1 MKGAFARL
9 AAQCQHVSFGQL
21 SGVHVAS
28 PIDEVMRFVN
38 EEDMSATVIVE
49 KAPQIGARVED
60 VVVVADDEIGI
71 EGELERELERADAVL
86 ASDRFDRLAR
96 EIVSAIEGQNSILD
110 AIVEAA
116 REAALFAGT
125 CFVRIEA
132 NLLFGRER
140 NGFEPEAA
148 APELINRFLGYGP
161 PRRARGE
168 VEDLL
173 RDILAE
179 RLDCGKERGLRLSN
193 GCRSGIYNS
202 INNLQVHYRWYVT
215 HCL

>member
-140 NGFEPEAA
+140 NGFEPEA
-148 APELINRFLGYGP
+148 
-161 PRRARGE
+161 RRPGA
-168 VEDLL
+168 D
-173 RDILAE
+173 
-179 RLDCGKERGLRLSN
+179 
-193 GCRSGIYNS
+193 
-202 INNLQVHYRWYVT
+202 
-215 HCL
+215 